1 MENLNNESS
10 IIDKVMFSSQ
20 QELLS
25 NLELKNIIKY
35 LLETI
40 NDRER
45 EIIRLRHGL
54 EQDDKHTLEDI
65 GSKYNVTRERV
76 RQIEKATLKKLKKVD
91 GISEKLKPIE
101 QAVMGIIEKFG
112 GALHEGFLRKELAKA
127 NPGSELNKNS
137 LNFVLMQFL
146 GDRLSTIE
154 NHEKVHNIWRL
165 PNVSTEQIAKKVEE
179 IEDIVAKAN
188 HPLKVEEILE
198 GLRVNYPE
206 SATISDPEVIEAYLD
221 MAKNLEKNPFGEW
234 GFVHWD
240 TVALKKMSDKV
251 YLVLQKAGKPL
262 HFTEIAEEINKL
274 GVDKKQAN
282 PATIHNEL
290 ILNKRYVL
298 VGRGIYALTEWGFA
312 PGVVSDVI
320 AQVLKE
326 AKKPLTK
333 EEIADEVLRHR
344 LVKRSTVF
352 LSLMNKNLFTKLSDG
367 KYQLAN

>member
-25 NLELKNIIKY
+25 SLELKNIIKY

-40 NDRER
+40 NERER
-45 EIIRLRHGL
+45 EIIKLRHGL

-65 GSKYNVTRERV
+65 GGKYSVTRERV

-91 GISEKLKPIE
+91 GIREKIKPIE
-101 QAVMGIIEKFG
+101 QAVMSILEKFG
-112 GALHEGFLRKELAKA
+112 GALHEGFLRKELIKA
-127 NPGSELNKNS
+127 NPGSNLNSNS
-137 LNFVLMQFL
+137 LNFVMMQFL
-146 GDRLSTIE
+146 GDRLSTVE
-154 NHEKVHNIWRL
+154 NHEKMHNIWRL
-165 PNVSTEQIAKKVEE
+165 PNISIDEIAKKIGA
-179 IEDIVAKAN
+179 IEDVITKSGK
-188 HPLKVEEILE
+188 PLKVEEIVAKLAEE
-198 GLRVNYPE
+198 GVEASLND
-206 SATISDPEVIEAYLD
+206 SAVVEAYLD
-221 MAKNLEKNPFGEW
+221 MARNIEKNPFEEW
-234 GFVHWD
+234 GFTHWD

-251 YLVLQKAGKPL
+251 HLVLQKAGKPL
-262 HFTEIAEEINKL
+262 HFTEIADEINKL

-320 AQVLKE
+320 IQVMKDI
-326 AKKPLTK
+326 KKPMTK
-333 EEIADEVLRHR
+333 DEIADEVLRHR

-352 LSLMNKNLFTKLSDG
+352 LSLMNKKLFTKLPDG

>member
-54 EQDDKHTLEDI
+54 EQEDKHTLEDI

-91 GISEKLKPIE
+91 GITDKLKPIE

-127 NPGSELNKNS
+127 NPGSDLNKNS
-137 LNFVLMQFL
+137 LNFILMQFL

-154 NHEKVHNIWRL
+154 NNEKVHNIWRL
-165 PNVSTEQIAKKVEE
+165 PNVSTDEIAKKVEE
-179 IEDIVAKAN
+179 IENVITKAN
-188 HPLKVEEILE
+188 RPLKVEEIIA
-198 GLRVNYPE
+198 GLKEINPE
-206 SATISDPEVIEAYLD
+206 PIENNEDKVEAYLD

-326 AKKPLTK
+326 AKKPLSK

-352 LSLMNKNLFTKLSDG
+352 LSLMNKNLFTKLPDG